1 MPGKVRRAPRTP
13 PPGHPAEAE
22 VGLYRVPQGGTHAR
36 GLLST
41 PRQQPVFF
49 ACGEPALQLSPSGLD
64 PLPMGWG
71 GQAIVPQQGCLS
83 LLGRG
88 RGSLVPT
95 GLGSL
100 VRTPVEQ
107 RTLQGLE
114 ASLSRPQ
121 CLPYPP
127 SGRSWGH
134 LGSKCSVFLAS
145 SEAVTGLFARGGPN
159 SFCKKEEGGRWGR
172 GLESHLQTLQGTV
185 GGAERSPA
193 SCPPNPVVSGR
204 AGGAAPC
211 IPSTVTEPLGA

>member
-1 MPGKVRRAPRTP
+1 M
-13 PPGHPAEAE
+13 
-22 VGLYRVPQGGTHAR
+22 
-36 GLLST
+36 
-41 PRQQPVFF
+41 
-49 ACGEPALQLSPSGLD
+49 
-64 PLPMGWG
+64 
-71 GQAIVPQQGCLS
+71 PQQGCLS

-95 GLGSL
+95 GLRSL

-114 ASLSRPQ
+114 ASPSRPR

-127 SGRSWGH
+127 RAGGAGDT
-134 LGSKCSVFLAS
+134 LGQRCSVFLAS
-145 SEAVTGLFARGGPN
+145 CEAVTGLFAGGGPS
-159 SFCKKEEGGRWGR
+159 SFCRKEEGGRWGR

-193 SCPPNPVVSGR
+193 SCPPDPMFCGR

-211 IPSTVTEPLGA
+211 IPSMVTEPLGAWTGFGQSAGSTHGSIIQASAPACGLSYPPCLPRTRRRLWLRTSTLR